1 MRKSEIELRITEL
14 RVELQ
19 NFEINP
25 DQHEDAYRDLIDEL
39 GGEVT
44 VAGIKFCASRI
55 LEELDPIAF
64 RCGLNDYVDTLDVTE
79 DEDYKAIEL
88 EIESL
93 EEELAEIE
101 EELAEVEK

>member
-1 MRKSEIELRITEL
+1 MRKHEIKQRIIEIKSELEH
-14 RVELQ
+14 
-19 NFEINP
+19 FEI
-25 DQHEDAYRDLIDEL
+25 DQDKHEDAYRNLIDEL
-39 GGEVT
+39 DGEVT

-64 RCGLNDYVDTLDVTE
+64 RCGLTDYVDSLDVTN
-79 DEDYKAIEL
+79 DEDYKALEL

-101 EELAEVEK
+101 EELAEIEE